1 MRTIDLSTANC
12 TYPLVPK
19 YYSEIK
25 EGVTFS
31 RFIDAFCTAA
41 SIDITEIRVR
51 TRKRLVVQPRQ
62 ILMFLI
68 NSNFNYSLVRIG
80 SLLGGFDHATVLH
93 AKSVVSNL
101 YETDK
106 QYRLELDRII
116 DKMQCNLKVSIHLI
130 PEKL

>member
-12 TYPLVPK
+12 TYPLAPIYV
-19 YYSEIK
+19 SEIK
-25 EGVTFS
+25 EGVTIL
-31 RFIDAFCTAA
+31 RFIDAFCNA
-41 SIDITEIRVR
+41 SSVNIHELKVR

-62 ILMFLI
+62 ILMLLI
-68 NSNFNYSLVRIG
+68 NSNFNYSLSRIG
-80 SLLGGFDHATVLH
+80 SLLGGYDHATVLH
-93 AKSVVSNL
+93 AKSVVRNL

-116 DKMQCNLKVSIHLI
+116 DKMQYTLKVSIHLI

>member
-25 EGVTFS
+25 EGVTIM
-31 RFIDAFCTAA
+31 RFIDAFCNA
-41 SIDITEIRVR
+41 SSINIHELKVK
-51 TRKRLVVQPRQ
+51 TRKRLILQPRQ

-93 AKSVVSNL
+93 SCNVVRNL

-116 DKMQCNLKVSIHLI
+116 DKMENNLKVKIHLKS
-130 PEKL
+130 EKL